1 MAAAMPEVREID
13 VRWLEPPE
21 PFERIVG
28 ALTTLAPGER
38 LKVLIHREP
47 LPLFAMLRDNG
58 YEYTAARR
66 ADGMFELCIWE
77 PAA

>member
-1 MAAAMPEVREID
+1 MPEYREID

-21 PFERIVG
+21 PFERIVE

-58 YEYTAARR
+58 YEYTAERR
-66 ADGMFELCIWE
+66 DDGMFELRIWE